1 MKFKKTFIRSKS
13 FDVIHYFNEHSE
25 MFADYDKKI
34 LSGEA
39 TELQKEI
46 LKCYQNDRY
55 FATLPEKK
63 RNEIFEEL
71 TKYLKK

>member
-1 MKFKKTFIRSKS
+1 MKFKQKPIKRKPFILL
-13 FDVIHYFNEHSE
+13 DYLHEHPE

-46 LKCYQNDRY
+46 LKCYQDDDY
-55 FATLPEKK
+55 FSTLSEEE
-63 RNEIFEEL
+63 RNKIFEEL
-71 TKYLKK
+71 TRDTK